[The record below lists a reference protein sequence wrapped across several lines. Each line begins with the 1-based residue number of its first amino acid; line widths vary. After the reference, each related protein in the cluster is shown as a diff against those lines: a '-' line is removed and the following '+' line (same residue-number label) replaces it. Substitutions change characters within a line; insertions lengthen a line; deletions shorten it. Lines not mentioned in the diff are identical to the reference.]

1 MNERAGASGPFTL
14 PLASRQLDWDGQA
27 SSVLTLL
34 LAGHSAGLY
43 SVSALLVVRLTQ
55 GSGVVFRTISWD
67 APGAPGQTSQSPQPV
82 PVTATGTTST
92 DPIQIFSDGSAPV
105 VVEFA
110 PGGITPPALID
121 VYAAATKVA
130 RN

>member
-1 MNERAGASGPFTL
+1 MDERAGASGPFAL
-14 PLASRQLDWDGQA
+14 PVASRQIGWDGQA
-27 SSVLTLL
+27 SSFLTLL
-34 LAGHSAGLY
+34 LAGHAAGLY
-43 SVSALLVVRLTQ
+43 SVSALLVVRVTQ

-67 APGAPGQTSQSPQPV
+67 APGAPGQTNQSPAAI
-82 PVTATGTTST
+82 PVTATGTTSI
-92 DPIQIFSDGSAPV
+92 DPVQIFSDGLAPI

-110 PGGITPPALID
+110 PGGVTPPALID